1 VYNQTVEATLYLTQE
16 VILSTVPSEVM
27 ERLRPS
33 AMIIKRNRDRGSP
46 CLIPCMGEKGQEGT
60 PLMRIEKKAEEV
72 RFRIQLTQEESKPNA
87 KRTERM

>member
-1 VYNQTVEATLYLTQE
+1 
-16 VILSTVPSEVM
+16 
-27 ERLRPS
+27 
-33 AMIIKRNRDRGSP
+33 
-46 CLIPCMGEKGQEGT
+46 MGEKGREGT